1 MLQLWLSDKLRMVL
15 PQASMCV
22 PFTAKILLFF
32 QLHPASILLYL
43 QSPELITRHCP
54 HQPIEAHT
62 PWSMQ
67 GDLEMKG
74 EVEEEDR
81 EEEKVE
87 GGRRYILMH
96 VHVEEARFVYVC
108 IHMCS

>member
-1 MLQLWLSDKLRMVL
+1 
-15 PQASMCV
+15 MCV
-22 PFTAKILLFF
+22 PFTAKILLIF

-62 PWSMQ
+62 PWTMQ

-74 EVEEEDR
+74 EEEDR

-87 GGRRYILMH
+87 GGGRVGRGPGVLVHILMH
-96 VHVEEARFVYVC
+96 VHVEEARFEYMYAVN
-108 IHMCS
+108 